1 MNDLSNAAV
10 KEQQSG
16 FSCKPI
22 PSLALYILLPLFF
35 IGLSVSI
42 FILVVVHNAAFL
54 LSFLL
59 LSALVTSFLAWNA
72 LNWRHHNKAAFTCFL
87 NSFPDSDLRLARE
100 GQLVKITGVASCG
113 SLSLETSYERV
124 GRCIYT
130 STLLYEYGQ
139 FGLKPVDVNRSWF
152 QWNLAYCERFSTDF
166 YITDQKSGVRA
177 VVKAGSGCEVIP
189 LIIESKL
196 VTTTKQ
202 CKSLSPHFSNWLKD
216 RNLSAEA
223 RLLRLEEGYLQEGS
237 TVTVIGMLHK
247 SNDILMIVQPPEII
261 STGCLWQRLLLPVD
275 IDGMILGIPDK
286 GSNPTLEEMA
296 SKQKVFSFE
305 EVIKRKDRTDC
316 LLLIDGKVYDVT
328 PFLEDHPGGDEVL
341 LAAAGKDATDD
352 FEDVGHSFDARAI
365 MEKYLVGE
373 IDSSTVPVV
382 KKFKQQQGSTVTSY
396 KGDEPSLLIKILQFL
411 VPLLILGFAFG
422 LQYLGKKEKA
432 ED

>member
-42 FILVVVHNAAFL
+42 FILVAVHNAAFL
-54 LSFLL
+54 LCFLL
-59 LSALVTSFLAWNA
+59 LSALVASFLAWNA
-72 LNWRHHNKAAFTCFL
+72 LNWRHHNKAAFTYFL

-139 FGLKPVDVNRSWF
+139 FGLKPVDVNRSWY
-152 QWNLAYCERFSTDF
+152 QWNLAYCERLSTDF
-166 YITDQKSGVRA
+166 YITDQKSGIRA

-202 CKSLSPHFSNWLKD
+202 CKTLSPHFTNWLKD

-247 SNDILMIVQPPEII
+247 SNDILMIVQPPE
-261 STGCLWQRLLLPVD
+261 
-275 IDGMILGIPDK
+275 
-286 GSNPTLEEMA
+286 
-296 SKQKVFSFE
+296 
-305 EVIKRKDRTDC
+305 
-316 LLLIDGKVYDVT
+316 VYDVT

-373 IDSSTVPVV
+373 IDSSTVPEV
-382 KKFKQQQGSTVTSY
+382 KKFKQQQASTVTSY

-432 ED
+432 EE